1 MSAKFPMKLV
11 IDDVTCPFLFA
22 RLSAVESPRA
32 RAALLRTL
40 AEAACRGTV
49 VEPRAARGDD
59 ALDRPAPVGSD
70 KVTEHGRNT
79 GPAGAV
85 DVAAHVRGPD
95 PLPTD
100 NGHDTSAI
108 ADQFSAFY

>member
-1 MSAKFPMKLV
+1 MKVV
-11 IDDVTCPFLFA
+11 IDDVTCPLLFA

-49 VEPRAARGDD
+49 VEPPAAREAD
-59 ALDRPAPVGSD
+59 ALDHPAAVGSD
-70 KVTEHGRNT
+70 NVTQHGRNT
-79 GPAGAV
+79 GPTGAV
-85 DVAAHVRGPD
+85 DVAARVRGSE